1 MIWHQKQWIASEP
14 LSRPRNYPFLL
25 YGGTAVLMMAI
36 YQENSIAGTG
46 VSVML
51 HACALHLLILFT
63 NMTAS
68 MICSNPGLSFFF
80 QASYPITV
88 SNLLW
93 LFGIEQN
100 TFNWS
105 ILINWACW
113 WRMMWSWYASL
124 LATIS
129 NGCLAVRQNSPQ
141 IWFHRQKAKLFETWD
156 LACTC
161 YTSIYWYI
169 LE

>member
-1 MIWHQKQWIASEP
+1 MTPKAMDCLWTSVKTKE
-14 LSRPRNYPFLL
+14 LSFSFVWWDSCSHDGYLSGKLYCWYWCLCYAACVCAPFAYFIYKHDSKYDLL
-25 YGGTAVLMMAI
+25 KSRAK
-36 YQENSIAGTG
+36 
-46 VSVML
+46 
-51 HACALHLLILFT
+51 F
-63 NMTAS
+63 
-68 MICSNPGLSFFF
+68 FFF
-80 QASYPITV
+80 QASCPITV

-113 WRMMWSWYASL
+113 WTMMWSWYASL

-141 IWFHRQKAKLFETWD
+141 IWFHRQKAKFFETWD